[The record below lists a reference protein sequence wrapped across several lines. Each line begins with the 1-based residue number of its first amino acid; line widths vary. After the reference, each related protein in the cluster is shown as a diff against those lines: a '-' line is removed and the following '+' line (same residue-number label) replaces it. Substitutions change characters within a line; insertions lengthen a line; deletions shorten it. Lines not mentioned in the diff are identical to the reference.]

1 MSNALRQAIL
11 RSLYVEL
18 TKKKER
24 TSETLAFCCI
34 LFTLAKFAL
43 KKELVYSATIDN
55 EINNLLG
62 NRFITDVYVRNLA
75 MKRLGDLDILT
86 QEYIHNIDANG
97 CRCRGRHTVYSLNPR
112 FVQLSQVVA
121 ELTWEYLKQNAVS
134 KETLAKLTKEV
145 DFLKQGGFLTN
156 TEHKKLLATSNSLL
170 NSLELNVSLILCYV
184 IHSIKKGMATTK
196 EIQEF
201 FTNAGYTEAN
211 TLTCRINQNIL
222 TKLIDSGILLRQV
235 KSGAFYV
242 YEISEQQEHL
252 AKLLSRIWEEYSKNE
267 GFISKE
273 LLATLYAYL

>member
-34 LFTLAKFAL
+34 LFTLGKFAV
-43 KKELVYSATIDN
+43 KKELVYSTTIDN
-55 EINNLLG
+55 EVNKLLG

-75 MKRLGDLDILT
+75 MKRLGDLGILK
-86 QEYIHNIDANG
+86 QEYIRNIDANG
-97 CRCRGRHTVYSLNPR
+97 HNRRGQHTVYALSPR
-112 FVQLSQVVA
+112 FMQLSQVVA
-121 ELTWEYLKQNAVS
+121 ELTWEYLKQNTVS

-145 DFLKQGGFLTN
+145 DCLKQGGFLTN

-184 IHSIKKGMATTK
+184 IYSIKRGLTTTK

-201 FTNAGYTEAN
+201 FTKTGYTDTN

-235 KSGAFYV
+235 QRSAFYV
-242 YEISEQQEHL
+242 YEVSEQQEHL

-267 GFISKE
+267 GFVSKE
-273 LLATLYAYL
+273 LLAILHTYL